1 VWRDSGVDN
10 VVEEKDM
17 PIDVFSFLV
26 VEPDTPLDN
35 HDIIVSPAGI
45 EQSETTPVHASH
57 DLEVLPA
64 RIKWMEKKKDKVGR
78 EDKEEMDEDEE
89 SDEEGSDEDEDED
102 GGESEDED
110 EDDNNED
117 HNTTIAGQ
125 VAQAQQPFNG
135 NQKAS
140 DQSIMHHDWNPS
152 ALLNRVHSDSG
163 ISIGTNSSGTLD
175 PSSSAEEEEYVPQHK
190 RGVRY
195 QPILEE
201 DEVEQDRPP
210 APRAPPPRSRW
221 QRTMASVPRNTT
233 TQPLGHDPRTKDDR
247 NEECR
252 ARSPKYDHKPRIPCT
267 PPTEAP
273 KSGYERLASHLKTAQ
288 SNLSTSSITITPI
301 YRKFEALNHRVL
313 LHLQD
318 ELTCLERHLHTLD
331 EQIATQSLDPLT
343 RTRQPDF
350 RGADSRG
357 QPQSG
362 DLRWQRTYCLGQIMV
377 KTKMYSE
384 FCPLRTLP
392 CVNTRSLIC
401 THQTKH
407 SQPSKQQSHLPTTSP
422 SAHAHSKT

>member
-1 VWRDSGVDN
+1 VWRDSGADD

-35 HDIIVSPAGI
+35 HDIIASLAGI
-45 EQSETTPVHASH
+45 EPSEIAPMHASQ
-57 DLEVLPA
+57 DLEVLPS
-64 RIKWMEKKKDKVGR
+64 RIKLAEKKKVEVGR
-78 EDKEEMDEDEE
+78 KDKEEMDEHEE
-89 SDEEGSDEDEDED
+89 SDEEDNDEDENDKDEDED
-102 GGESEDED
+102 GSESEDED
-110 EDDNNED
+110 ENENDED

-125 VAQAQQPFNG
+125 VAQAQRPFNG

-140 DQSIMHHDWNPS
+140 DQSMHHDWNPS

-190 RGVRY
+190 RSVRY
-195 QPILEE
+195 QPIIEE
-201 DEVEQDRPP
+201 DEVEHDHPP
-210 APRAPPPRSRW
+210 APRVPPPRSRW
-221 QRTMASVPRNTT
+221 QRTMASVLRNTT
-233 TQPLGHDPRTKDDR
+233 TQPLGHIPRTEDDR

-252 ARSPKYDHKPRIPCT
+252 ARNPKYDHKSRMPCT
-267 PPTEAP
+267 TPTEAP
-273 KSGYERLASHLKTAQ
+273 KSGYERLASHLKTAL
-288 SNLSTSSITITPI
+288 SNPSTSSIATGAITPI

-343 RTRQPDF
+343 RTQQPDF

-357 QPQSG
+357 QPQSD

-384 FCPLRTLP
+384 FCLLSTPYYVSTP
-392 CVNTRSLIC
+392 D
-401 THQTKH
+401 H
-407 SQPSKQQSHLPTTSP
+407 
-422 SAHAHSKT
+422 